1 MKPCSRQID
10 GFFDIYKNRLDLE
23 LVHFACLATGLRTL
37 TPMVEPAGNFLSAS
51 CVDGPQLAR
60 VFRKGH

>member
-23 LVHFACLATGLRTL
+23 LVHFACLVTGLRTL
-37 TPMVEPAGNFLSAS
+37 TPMVEPAGNFFIRLMCGWPPTCKSFS
-51 CVDGPQLAR
+51 
-60 VFRKGH
+60 